1 LRQNKLIQK
10 SILIN
15 YMKQLLL
22 IAFFFLSFNTF
33 AQTACEYAT
42 NITDSIG
49 TYKVTKEYLISE
61 KNFAET
67 SSYIFYTLSLT
78 DGLPT
83 LNVQLIQKS
92 KGFIKAKC
100 FDKNSRLYLQLNSG
114 KVITLMHTNME
125 YCGSMIRD
133 ENGFDNRVIVGNFMF
148 MKGTMEDLK
157 SSPLSLMRI
166 KYSSDI
172 EDFIIKKQLVSEL
185 NGKTFQ
191 PENYFIQ
198 NLKCIEN

>member
-1 LRQNKLIQK
+1 
-10 SILIN
+10 
-15 YMKQLLL
+15 MKKLLL
-22 IAFFFLSFNTF
+22 TALFFLSLNSF
-33 AQTACEYAT
+33 AQTLCDYAT
-42 NITDSIG
+42 NVKDSVG
-49 TYKVTKEYLISE
+49 TYKITKEYLVSE
-61 KNFAET
+61 KIFAGT

-92 KGFIKAKC
+92 KDFIKANC
-100 FDKNSRLYLQLNSG
+100 FDKNSRLYLQLDNG
-114 KVITLMHTNME
+114 KVITLVHTNLE

-133 ENGFDNRVIVGNFMF
+133 EKGFDNRVIVGNFMF

-166 KYSSDI
+166 KYLNDT
-172 EDFIIKKQLVSEL
+172 EDYIIKKQLVSEL
-185 NGKTFQ
+185 NGKTYN
-191 PENYFIQ
+191 PETYLIN